1 MMTKNYGCG
10 LKKSFKY
17 FKQSIKDSLLD
28 YNGMEIN
35 EINVIFVKF
44 YNHISKENQIT
55 KSDVNKIID
64 FFKDNKKITFNDSSK
79 TSFEYK
85 KFKNNRIDSS
95 YNNERYTRII
105 KEMTDEDDKKKY
117 RIAIVA
123 NYIQSQDASLVR

>member
-17 FKQSIKDSLLD
+17 FKQSIKDLLLD

-105 KEMTDEDDKKKY
+105 KEMTEEDDKKKY

>member
-17 FKQSIKDSLLD
+17 FKQSIKDLLLD

>member
-17 FKQSIKDSLLD
+17 FKQSIKDLLYG

-105 KEMTDEDDKKKY
+105 KEMSEEDDKKKY